1 MFKPQQCALLVSLAC
16 AGQAYA
22 ANVPEFAGD
31 PVIVTAGRVPQK
43 VADVP
48 ANVTVV
54 TSPILPIARLAQC
67 RRFYLSMLASMFL
80 TAAVRMLPLW

>member
-54 TSPILPIARLAQC
+54 TSSDIANSTARTVQEV
-67 RRFYLSMLASMFL
+67 LSEYAGIHVL